1 MVNNTPV
8 YTGKR
13 IIPVVR
19 TTHELTNL
27 KRIRNVEELFLQKLD
42 ELFNKN
48 ANIRYGLIRLF
59 KSNNNDVTTLQIINQ
74 LRNWGIEIDYN
85 IQDISIQ
92 RIIDYLK

>member
-19 TTHELTNL
+19 TTQELTNL

-59 KSNNNDVTTLQIINQ
+59 KSNNNNVTTTQIINQ

>member
-1 MVNNTPV
+1 MVNNTPM

-19 TTHELTNL
+19 TTQELTNL
-27 KRIRNVEELFLQKLD
+27 KQIHNVEELFLQKLD

-59 KSNNNDVTTLQIINQ
+59 KSNNNDVTASQIINQ
-74 LRNWGIEIDYN
+74 LHNWGIEIDYN
-85 IQDISIQ
+85 IQDISIK
-92 RIIDYLK
+92 RILEYLK